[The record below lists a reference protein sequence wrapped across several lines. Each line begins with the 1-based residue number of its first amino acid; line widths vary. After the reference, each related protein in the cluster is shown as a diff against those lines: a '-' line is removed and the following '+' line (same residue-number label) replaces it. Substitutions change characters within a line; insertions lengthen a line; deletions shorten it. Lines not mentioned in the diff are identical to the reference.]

1 MAAEAPSKYGFYH
14 HQSIVAFSAMIFCG
28 VTGLVMFP
36 IGLMMS
42 LEIIVPIITF
52 GSIAMLVSTFVFA
65 YQADALTA
73 KRDREWNTGWFQ
85 VTRYAWVS
93 VHNERATDHVLK
105 LAKPGVAG
113 LNPVTLWMG
122 EREVICR
129 RPDQGL
135 MDQLVAGEP
144 VYGRLRYSDELE
156 SWEFEAL
163 PIPGM

>member
-1 MAAEAPSKYGFYH
+1 MATEAPSKHDLYQHRYTLVVLAMMISAVAGFGLLLLG
-14 HQSIVAFSAMIFCG
+14 IVLNAGM
-28 VTGLVMFP
+28 VMGGF
-36 IGLMMS
+36 
-42 LEIIVPIITF
+42 
-52 GSIAMLVSTFVFA
+52 AMLIVSTLLSFS
-65 YQADALTA
+65 ADALID

-85 VTRYAWVS
+85 VTCYAWVS

-135 MDQLVAGEP
+135 MDQLVAGRS
-144 VYGRLRYSDELE
+144 VYGRLRYSDRLGEWEL
-156 SWEFEAL
+156 EAL
-163 PIPGM
+163 PIPGE